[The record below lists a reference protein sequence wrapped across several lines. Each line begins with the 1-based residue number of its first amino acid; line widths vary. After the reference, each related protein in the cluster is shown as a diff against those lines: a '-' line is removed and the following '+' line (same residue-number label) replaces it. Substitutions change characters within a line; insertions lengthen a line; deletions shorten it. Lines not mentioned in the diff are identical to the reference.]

1 MDKLQLFAPTW
12 ILEYLIDE
20 QSASTLLLESRDE
33 FSESVGK
40 EVEMVHVDVQ
50 APSIIRSILLQCILE
65 QESCLTYTSTTLDTN
80 QTAGP
85 IDFFHQFSTY
95 RAIDMLDQVLMS
107 SKKSIHFITTILRVD
122 H

>member
-65 QESCLTYTSTTLDTN
+65 QESCLTYTSTTLYTN

-107 SKKSIHFITTILRVD
+107 SKKSIHFITILGVD